1 MALDTANKR
10 RSVQGYTLTPIAP
23 IPDGS
28 IDAFD
33 RAQMA
38 WLYSGIE
45 SAPPAP
51 VAIPLTRQQQALL
64 RAAQRIHNAFGFGA
78 KQALVFD
85 TYQIRRTAMSSDGM
99 GGTIPGA
106 VQVVATF
113 QGALMAQ
120 GANAQEREML
130 AQLTAA
136 GGYILHAPLGADIR
150 ASDQLV
156 SASGRT
162 FEVRGAPLRGMPAVN
177 LLVAVEELL

>member
-38 WLYSGIE
+38 WLYSISGGIV
-45 SAPPAP
+45 PP
-51 VAIPLTRQQQALL
+51 VAIPLTRQQLALL

-85 TYQIRRTAMSSDGM
+85 TYQIRRTATTSDGM
-99 GGTIPGA
+99 GGTIPG
-106 VQVVATF
+106 VVSVVATF

-177 LLVAVEELL
+177 LLIAVEELL